1 MSSFCLA
8 IKLASYYAILAL
20 EATVILKG
28 TVIFSRKEKIQTG
41 VGAFLYLHLVAT

>member
-8 IKLASYYAILAL
+8 IKLASHYAILAL
-20 EATVILKG
+20 KGTMLLKGMVIL
-28 TVIFSRKEKIQTG
+28 SRKEKIQTG

>member
-8 IKLASYYAILAL
+8 IQLASHYAILAL
-20 EATVILKG
+20 EGTILPKG

>member
-8 IKLASYYAILAL
+8 IQLDPHCAILAL
-20 EATVILKG
+20 EATVILK
-28 TVIFSRKEKIQTG
+28 VIVLLGRKEKIQTG

>member
-8 IKLASYYAILAL
+8 IQLASYYAILAL

-28 TVIFSRKEKIQTG
+28 MVILSRKEKIQTG
-41 VGAFLYLHLVAT
+41 VGALLCLHPLAT

>member
-8 IKLASYYAILAL
+8 IQLASYYAILAL

-28 TVIFSRKEKIQTG
+28 IVLLGRKEKVQTG

>member
-8 IKLASYYAILAL
+8 IQLDPHYAILAL

-28 TVIFSRKEKIQTG
+28 IVLRKEKIQTEL
-41 VGAFLYLHLVAT
+41 GALLCLHHVAT